1 MAQSKLPDGF
11 RGWTLLGVDAGGTDQ
26 CTYKK
31 ATRYDV
37 RTPDGRVGSLLPCG
51 GKYKFIEQLQLFA
64 PEPEEFSLTAQ
75 TFRPKPSA
83 PMQPASRQPSLFGNP
98 GRYGN
103 PRILTGQVREM
114 PTGGAGVLT
123 YERHGGK
130 REATWVPV
138 PGGAPDWRQDLASP
152 PRRLATPAG
161 FRKSPLVRHSGKDAL
176 STAYMPD
183 GRPIDVAWQIV
194 DLGQLIVSH
203 NPFSLE
209 VNRDFPQELQ
219 PRDRGR
225 KSYQDQIARLVAG
238 FNPDLLTW
246 SATVSDGAPI
256 VGPGAEPGTGV
267 VESGNG
273 RTMALSRVYKAGGPK
288 ADAYRDTV
296 RTWAKELGISVPR
309 VEHPVLVRV
318 RQTDVDR
325 AEFARGANV
334 STLQGMAAGEQ
345 AVADAA
351 QMSAGLLAILEPTA
365 GLATQENAGFVG
377 SFIAQVA
384 GRGARGQILDDRQ
397 RLSKTGEQRLDLALF
412 AYAYGP
418 EAQLLIAELAEVRE
432 SETRT
437 VLSGML
443 DAAPYVARLRADI
456 AQGLYPSSLD
466 PSDSLAKTAL
476 FVRGAK
482 IAGLRVSDRLKQAD
496 AFDAPTP
503 AMLLWLQALHPKG
516 ERASAKHLSAVI
528 VAYCALV
535 RLYPEGQGDMFGPQ
549 TPSATSLIDRAIAE
563 VRDR

>member
-1 MAQSKLPDGF
+1 MKRPPAPYT
-11 RGWTLLGVDAGGTDQ
+11 GWTVLAVDDGGADQ
-26 CTYKK
+26 CGRGK
-31 ATRYDV
+31 ATRFDV
-37 RTPDGRVGSLLPCG
+37 RSPDGRVGSLLPCDG
-51 GKYKFIEQLQLFA
+51 QYKFIEQLQLFG
-64 PEPEEFSLTAQ
+64 PEPESFSLTAQ
-75 TFRPKPSA
+75 TYKPKAGKPA
-83 PMQPASRQPSLFGNP
+83 PQPVQRGLFD
-98 GRYGN
+98 N

-123 YERHGGK
+123 YEKRGGK
-130 REATWVPV
+130 RVGAWVPV
-138 PGGAPDWRQDLASP
+138 PGGAVDWRHDLAHP
-152 PRRLATPAG
+152 PRRLAHPAG

-194 DLGQLIVSH
+194 DLSQLVVSH
-203 NPFSLE
+203 NPWTLE

-256 VGPGAEPGTGV
+256 VGPGDKPGIGI

-273 RTMALSRVYKAGGPK
+273 RTMALSRVYKAGGAK

-296 RTWAKELGISVPR
+296 KTWAKELGITMPR
-309 VEHPVLVRV
+309 VDHPVLVRV

-325 AEFARGANV
+325 ADFARGANV

-345 AVADAA
+345 AVSDAA
-351 QMSAGLLAILEPTA
+351 QMTAGLLWTLEPTA

-377 SFIAQVA
+377 AFIAQVA

-456 AQGLYPSSLD
+456 AQGLYARSLD
-466 PSDSLAKTAL
+466 PSDALAKTAL

-482 IAGLRVSDRLKQAD
+482 IAGLRVSERLKQAD
-496 AFDAPTP
+496 AFDAPTQ

-549 TPSATSLIDRAIAE
+549 TPSATSLIERAIAE